1 MTLRSVCHERGMVT
15 QGINAEPSLTS
26 HPACSRLP
34 ERNIFKDSIQP
45 SYRAES
51 GGPVNLLSI
60 SPPLRAAFSLSLS
73 ISRSF
78 TATISFHS
86 RPIRLF
92 PFVTRLDAPST
103 RRVPLPSFIFI
114 YRHDGP
120 DPLLLLEASPL
131 AAGDK

>member
-73 ISRSF
+73 VYLSLVHDDDLLSLE
-78 TATISFHS
+78 THS
-86 RPIRLF
+86 SLPIRYH
-92 PFVTRLDAPST
+92 VGRAVDETRAPPELYFYLSP
-103 RRVPLPSFIFI
+103 RRPRSSS
-114 YRHDGP
+114 
-120 DPLLLLEASPL
+120 SPR
-131 AAGDK
+131 GVSSRGG